1 MWPTSTTS
9 LSAPSTLPSFTS
21 LQPHWPLSCSFKSKA
36 HFAPG
41 PLHLLFSL
49 PRTYFLVW
57 SASSRTSFKSSISQ
71 VRLAL
76 LAWHNESGFL
86 AHVDVPGKWVR
97 GSFPHS
103 HSRTQAENN
112 YHLVTTPTII
122 HGISDYCDR
131 ERERERTRKRERAC
145 SWAHWTIPHKK

>member
-71 VRLAL
+71 VSEKYYLICSDVSHHILGENWELIQYWYL
-76 LAWHNESGFL
+76 LQFYYCIITKFFCTQ
-86 AHVDVPGKWVR
+86 VDYADDFMWFVLLC
-97 GSFPHS
+97 
-103 HSRTQAENN
+103 QARC
-112 YHLVTTPTII
+112 LII
-122 HGISDYCDR
+122 IRVSDRSMR
-131 ERERERTRKRERAC
+131 EWMSDT
-145 SWAHWTIPHKK
+145 SS